1 MCLGIPMQIREI
13 KGNVAKAV
21 LSGTTRLV
29 YLDVL
34 DEEVQVG
41 DYVIVHAGFAIHKID
56 EKEAKETLDLFQEA
70 GVFSP
75 GSETDSVHEVH

>member
-13 KGNVAKAV
+13 DGNVAKAV
-21 LSGTTRLV
+21 LSGTTRQI

-34 DEEVQVG
+34 DEEAQVG

-56 EKEAKETLDLFQEA
+56 EKEAKETLDLFKEA
-70 GVFSP
+70 GVLSS
-75 GSETDSVHEVH
+75 GSGTDTDHGVH

>member
-1 MCLGIPMQIREI
+1 MCLGIPMQIQEI
-13 KGNVAKAV
+13 EGNAAKAV

-41 DYVIVHAGFAIHKID
+41 DYVIVHAGFAIHKVD
-56 EKEAKETLDLFQEA
+56 EKEAKETLDLFKEA
-70 GVFSP
+70 GFFASSSGKDTP
-75 GSETDSVHEVH
+75 RGVH

>member
-1 MCLGIPMQIREI
+1 MCLGIPMQIQEI
-13 KGNVAKAV
+13 EGNAAKAV

-41 DYVIVHAGFAIHKID
+41 DYVIVHAGFAIHKVD
-56 EKEAKETLDLFQEA
+56 EKEAKETLDLFKEVGIFA
-70 GVFSP
+70 SSSENDTTHGVR
-75 GSETDSVHEVH
+75 